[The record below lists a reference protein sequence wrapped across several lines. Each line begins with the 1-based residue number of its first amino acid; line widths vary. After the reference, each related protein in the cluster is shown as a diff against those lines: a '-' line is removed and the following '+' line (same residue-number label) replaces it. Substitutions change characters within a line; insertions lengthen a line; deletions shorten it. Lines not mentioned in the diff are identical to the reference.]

1 VEDQTRIPG
10 ADDLSGS
17 RCFPGRDGS
26 SHRFGQRADQREQ
39 HGGLGRA
46 AAAGSRLPD
55 SQGLDGLLRFRAD
68 FSRAKV
74 VIVFSQDTPK
84 PTAVNLRKIGT
95 ALQTT
100 ELLWREVQL

>member
-1 VEDQTRIPG
+1 MISVAHAAFPG
-10 ADDLSGS
+10 ATVRATDLASALIS
-17 RCFPGRDGS
+17 AS
-26 SHRFGQRADQREQ
+26 SMA
-39 HGGLGRA
+39 GLDVLLLLLDLG
-46 AAAGSRLPD
+46 LPD

-74 VIVFSQDTPK
+74 VIVSSQDTPK

-95 ALQTT
+95 ASQTT

>member
-1 VEDQTRIPG
+1 MISVAHAAFPG
-10 ADDLSGS
+10 ATVRATGLASALISASSMAGLDVLLLDLG
-17 RCFPGRDGS
+17 
-26 SHRFGQRADQREQ
+26 
-39 HGGLGRA
+39 
-46 AAAGSRLPD
+46 LPD

-74 VIVFSQDTPK
+74 VIVSSQDTPK

-95 ALQTT
+95 ASQTT

>member
-1 VEDQTRIPG
+1 LDVLLLL
-10 ADDLSGS
+10 DLG
-17 RCFPGRDGS
+17 
-26 SHRFGQRADQREQ
+26 
-39 HGGLGRA
+39 
-46 AAAGSRLPD
+46 LPD

-74 VIVFSQDTPK
+74 VIVSSQDTPK

-95 ALQTT
+95 ASQTT